1 MHTPMAQTGDIFVA
15 KVQVPPSAII
25 DFAFLITKTND
36 GANTKIWDRADDF
49 RRIATTNGVID
60 IDPKARVAQDPVQSE
75 PHGNIS
81 ESSVL
86 MQEFRNHKVY
96 WLILAFLAFGISVL
110 ISLKLRKTI

>member
-1 MHTPMAQTGDIFVA
+1 
-15 KVQVPPSAII
+15 VQVPLGAII

-36 GANTKIWDRADDF
+36 GANIKIWDRADDF

-75 PHGNIS
+75 PRGNIS

-96 WLILAFLAFGISVL
+96 WLILAFLAFVISVL
-110 ISLKLRKTI
+110 ISLILRKTI